1 MPDSEQEAVMRT
13 LIWPGVRTA
22 PALPRPGAHAEVQFP
37 EAETKTKTR
46 GNGLFGLTLP
56 KKATAYVRVTWPGG
70 SATRKVTGNIRIRM
84 VMDWCEAFNRISDAY
99 ALRAQQAE
107 APGPTESGAA

>member
-1 MPDSEQEAVMRT
+1 MRT

-37 EAETKTKTR
+37 EAETKTR
-46 GNGLFGLTLP
+46 GDGLFGLTLRAFR
-56 KKATAYVRVTWPGG
+56 KKSTAYVLVTWPGG
-70 SATRKVTGNIRIRM
+70 SATRKVTGNARIRM
-84 VMDWCEAFNRISDAY
+84 VMGWCEAFNRISDSDASG
-99 ALRAQQAE
+99 ASRAE

>member
-1 MPDSEQEAVMRT
+1 MPDSEQEAIMRT
-13 LIWPGVRTA
+13 LMWPGVRTA

-99 ALRAQQAE
+99 ALRAQQTE